1 MAHREL
7 EGGPMSMKFL
17 SSLQSMPL
25 KDRQR
30 LLALGLV
37 LLALM
42 LWTWQISPAL
52 KTLRDMPAQLA
63 QLQDQTQKLKLM
75 QAQAQALQKSPR
87 VQVKDARTLL
97 QKVATD
103 HLGNGARINIEG
115 TRATLTLSRVSAES
129 LAQFLAL
136 ARTQAQA
143 LPIEAQLQ
151 KFTEA
156 GAPKTNIPAD
166 LWRGTLILS
175 LPGG

>member
-1 MAHREL
+1 
-7 EGGPMSMKFL
+7 MSMKFL
-17 SSLQSMPL
+17 SSLQSLPP

-30 LLALGLV
+30 LLALALV
-37 LLALM
+37 LLALI
-42 LWTWQISPAL
+42 LWTWQVSPAL

-63 QLQDQTQKLKLM
+63 QLQDQTQQLKLM

-87 VQVKDARTLL
+87 IQAKDARTLL
-97 QKVATD
+97 QKVATENLD
-103 HLGNGARINIEG
+103 NDARLNIEG
-115 TRATLTLSRVSAES
+115 SRATLNISRVSAES

-151 KFTEA
+151 KFTDA
-156 GAPKTNIPAD
+156 GATKTNTPAD

>member
-1 MAHREL
+1 
-7 EGGPMSMKFL
+7 MSMKFL
-17 SSLQSMPL
+17 SSLQSLPP

-30 LLALGLV
+30 LLALALV
-37 LLALM
+37 LLALI

-52 KTLRDMPAQLA
+52 QTLRDMPAQLA
-63 QLQDQTQKLKLM
+63 QLQDQTQQLKLM
-75 QAQAQALQKSPR
+75 QSQAQALQKSPR
-87 VQVKDARTLL
+87 IQAKDARTLL
-97 QKVATD
+97 QKVATENLD
-103 HLGNGARINIEG
+103 NGARLNIEG
-115 TRATLTLSRVSAES
+115 SRATLTISRVSAES

-151 KFTEA
+151 KFTDA
-156 GAPKTNIPAD
+156 GATKTNTPAD

>member
-1 MAHREL
+1 
-7 EGGPMSMKFL
+7 MSMKFL
-17 SSLQSMPL
+17 SSLQSLPP

-30 LLALGLV
+30 LLALALV
-37 LLALM
+37 LLALI

-63 QLQDQTQKLKLM
+63 QLQDQTQQLKLM

-87 VQVKDARTLL
+87 IQAKDARTLL
-97 QKVATD
+97 QKVATENLD
-103 HLGNGARINIEG
+103 NGARLNIEG
-115 TRATLTLSRVSAES
+115 SRATLTISRVSAES

-151 KFTEA
+151 KFTDA
-156 GAPKTNIPAD
+156 GATKTNTPAD

>member
-1 MAHREL
+1 
-7 EGGPMSMKFL
+7 MSMKFL
-17 SSLQSMPL
+17 SSLQSLPP

-30 LLALGLV
+30 LLALALV
-37 LLALM
+37 LLALI

-52 KTLRDMPAQLA
+52 KTLRNMPAQLA
-63 QLQDQTQKLKLM
+63 QLQDQTQQLKLM

-87 VQVKDARTLL
+87 VQAKDARTLL
-97 QKVATD
+97 QKVATENLD
-103 HLGNGARINIEG
+103 NGARLNIEG
-115 TRATLTLSRVSAES
+115 SRATLTISRVSAES

-151 KFTEA
+151 KFTDV
-156 GAPKTNIPAD
+156 GATKTNTPAD

>member
-1 MAHREL
+1 
-7 EGGPMSMKFL
+7 MSMKFL
-17 SSLQSMPL
+17 SSLQSLPP

-30 LLALGLV
+30 LLALALV
-37 LLALM
+37 LLALI

-63 QLQDQTQKLKLM
+63 QLQDQTQQLKLM

-87 VQVKDARTLL
+87 VQAKDARTLL
-97 QKVATD
+97 QKVATENLD
-103 HLGNGARINIEG
+103 NGARLNIEG
-115 TRATLTLSRVSAES
+115 SRATLTISRVSAES

-151 KFTEA
+151 KFTDV
-156 GAPKTNIPAD
+156 GATKTNTPAD

>member
-1 MAHREL
+1 
-7 EGGPMSMKFL
+7 MSMKFL
-17 SSLQSMPL
+17 SSLQSLPP

-30 LLALGLV
+30 LLALALV
-37 LLALM
+37 LLALI

-63 QLQDQTQKLKLM
+63 QLQDQTQQLKLM

-87 VQVKDARTLL
+87 IQAKDARTLL
-97 QKVATD
+97 QKVATENLD
-103 HLGNGARINIEG
+103 NGARLNIEG
-115 TRATLTLSRVSAES
+115 SRATLNISRVSAES

-151 KFTEA
+151 KFTDA
-156 GAPKTNIPAD
+156 GATKTNTPAD

>member
-1 MAHREL
+1 
-7 EGGPMSMKFL
+7 MSMKFL
-17 SSLQSMPL
+17 SSLQSLPP

-30 LLALGLV
+30 LLALALV
-37 LLALM
+37 LLSLI

-63 QLQDQTQKLKLM
+63 QLQDQTQQLKLM

-87 VQVKDARTLL
+87 VQAKDARTLL
-97 QKVATD
+97 QKVATENLD
-103 HLGNGARINIEG
+103 NGARLNIEG
-115 TRATLTLSRVSAES
+115 SRATLTISRVSAES

-151 KFTEA
+151 KLTDA
-156 GAPKTNIPAD
+156 GATKTNTPAD

>member
-1 MAHREL
+1 
-7 EGGPMSMKFL
+7 
-17 SSLQSMPL
+17 
-25 KDRQR
+25 
-30 LLALGLV
+30 
-37 LLALM
+37 
-42 LWTWQISPAL
+42 L

-87 VQVKDARTLL
+87 VQAKDARTLL

-103 HLGNGARINIEG
+103 NLDNGARLNIEG
-115 TRATLTLSRVSAES
+115 TRAMLTLSRVSAES

-151 KFTEA
+151 KFSDA
-156 GAPKTNIPAD
+156 GATKTNTPAD

>member
-1 MAHREL
+1 
-7 EGGPMSMKFL
+7 MSMKFL
-17 SSLQSMPL
+17 SSLQSLPP

-30 LLALGLV
+30 LLALALV
-37 LLALM
+37 LLSLI

-63 QLQDQTQKLKLM
+63 QLQDQTQQLKLM

-87 VQVKDARTLL
+87 VQAKDARTLL
-97 QKVATD
+97 QKVATENLD
-103 HLGNGARINIEG
+103 NGARLNIEG
-115 TRATLTLSRVSAES
+115 SRATLTISRVSAES

-151 KFTEA
+151 KFTDA
-156 GAPKTNIPAD
+156 GATKTNTPAD

>member
-1 MAHREL
+1 
-7 EGGPMSMKFL
+7 MSMKFL
-17 SSLQSMPL
+17 SSLQSLPP

-30 LLALGLV
+30 LLALALV
-37 LLALM
+37 LLSLI

-52 KTLRDMPAQLA
+52 QTLRDMPAQLA
-63 QLQDQTQKLKLM
+63 QLQDQTQQLKLM

-87 VQVKDARTLL
+87 VQAKDARTLL
-97 QKVATD
+97 QKVATENLD
-103 HLGNGARINIEG
+103 NGARLNIEG
-115 TRATLTLSRVSAES
+115 SRATLTISRVSAES

-151 KFTEA
+151 KFTDA
-156 GAPKTNIPAD
+156 GATKTNTPAD

>member
-1 MAHREL
+1 
-7 EGGPMSMKFL
+7 MSMKFL
-17 SSLQSMPL
+17 SSLQSLPP
-25 KDRQR
+25 KERQR
-30 LLALGLV
+30 LLALALV
-37 LLALM
+37 LLALI

-52 KTLRDMPAQLA
+52 QTLRDMPAQLA
-63 QLQDQTQKLKLM
+63 QLQDQTQQLKLM

-87 VQVKDARTLL
+87 VQAKDARTLL
-97 QKVATD
+97 QKVATENLD
-103 HLGNGARINIEG
+103 NGARLNIEG
-115 TRATLTLSRVSAES
+115 SRATLTISRVSAES

-151 KFTEA
+151 KFTDA
-156 GAPKTNIPAD
+156 GATKTNTPAD

>member
-1 MAHREL
+1 
-7 EGGPMSMKFL
+7 
-17 SSLQSMPL
+17 
-25 KDRQR
+25 
-30 LLALGLV
+30 
-37 LLALM
+37 
-42 LWTWQISPAL
+42 
-52 KTLRDMPAQLA
+52 LA

-87 VQVKDARTLL
+87 VQAKDARTLL
-97 QKVATD
+97 QKVTTD

-156 GAPKTNIPAD
+156 GAPKTITPAD

>member
-1 MAHREL
+1 MAYREP
-7 EGGPMSMKFL
+7 EGRPMNMKFL

-42 LWTWQISPAL
+42 LWTWQLSPAF

-75 QAQAQALQKSPR
+75 QAQAQTLQKSPR
-87 VQVKDARTLL
+87 VQAKDARMLL
-97 QKVATD
+97 QKVATENLD
-103 HLGNGARINIEG
+103 NGARLNIEG
-115 TRATLTLSRVSAES
+115 TRATLTISRVSAES

-143 LPIEAQLQ
+143 LPVEAQLQ
-151 KFTEA
+151 KFTDA
-156 GAPKTNIPAD
+156 GAPKTNTPAD

>member
-1 MAHREL
+1 
-7 EGGPMSMKFL
+7 MSMKFL
-17 SSLQSMPL
+17 SSLQSLPP

-30 LLALGLV
+30 LLALALV
-37 LLALM
+37 LLALII
-42 LWTWQISPAL
+42 WTWQISPAL
-52 KTLRDMPAQLA
+52 KTLREMPAQLA
-63 QLQDQTQKLKLM
+63 QLQDQTQQLKLM

-87 VQVKDARTLL
+87 IQAKDARTLL
-97 QKVATD
+97 QKVTTENLD
-103 HLGNGARINIEG
+103 NGARLNIEG
-115 TRATLTLSRVSAES
+115 SRATLTISRVSAES

-151 KFTEA
+151 KFTDA
-156 GAPKTNIPAD
+156 GATKTNTPAD

>member
-1 MAHREL
+1 
-7 EGGPMSMKFL
+7 
-17 SSLQSMPL
+17 
-25 KDRQR
+25 
-30 LLALGLV
+30 
-37 LLALM
+37 
-42 LWTWQISPAL
+42 L

-87 VQVKDARTLL
+87 VQAKDARTLL
-97 QKVATD
+97 QKVAAENLD
-103 HLGNGARINIEG
+103 NGARLNIEG

-151 KFTEA
+151 KFSDA
-156 GAPKTNIPAD
+156 GATQKNTPTD

>member
-7 EGGPMSMKFL
+7 EGRPMSMKFL

-75 QAQAQALQKSPR
+75 QAQAQALQ
-87 VQVKDARTLL
+87 
-97 QKVATD
+97 
-103 HLGNGARINIEG
+103 
-115 TRATLTLSRVSAES
+115 
-129 LAQFLAL
+129 
-136 ARTQAQA
+136 
-143 LPIEAQLQ
+143 
-151 KFTEA
+151 
-156 GAPKTNIPAD
+156 
-166 LWRGTLILS
+166 
-175 LPGG
+175 

>member
-1 MAHREL
+1 MN
-7 EGGPMSMKFL
+7 MKFL

-42 LWTWQISPAL
+42 VWTWQLSPAL

-75 QAQAQALQKSPR
+75 QTQAQALQKLPR
-87 VQVKDARTLL
+87 VQAKDARTLL
-97 QKVATD
+97 QKVATENLD
-103 HLGNGARINIEG
+103 NGARLNIEG
-115 TRATLTLSRVSAES
+115 TRATLTISRVSAES

-143 LPIEAQLQ
+143 LPVEAQLQ
-151 KFTEA
+151 KFTDA
-156 GAPKTNIPAD
+156 GAPKTNTTAD

>member
-1 MAHREL
+1 
-7 EGGPMSMKFL
+7 MSMKFL
-17 SSLQSMPL
+17 SSLQSLPP

-30 LLALGLV
+30 LLALALV
-37 LLALM
+37 LLALI
-42 LWTWQISPAL
+42 LWTWQISHAL

-63 QLQDQTQKLKLM
+63 QLQDQTQQLKLM

-87 VQVKDARTLL
+87 VQAKDARTLL
-97 QKVATD
+97 QKVATENLD
-103 HLGNGARINIEG
+103 NGARLNIEG
-115 TRATLTLSRVSAES
+115 SRATLTISRVSAES

-151 KFTEA
+151 KFTDA
-156 GAPKTNIPAD
+156 GATKTNTPAD

>member
-1 MAHREL
+1 
-7 EGGPMSMKFL
+7 MSMKFL
-17 SSLQSMPL
+17 SSLQSLPP

-30 LLALGLV
+30 LLALALV
-37 LLALM
+37 LLALI
-42 LWTWQISPAL
+42 LWTWQISPSL

-63 QLQDQTQKLKLM
+63 QLQDQTQQLKLM

-87 VQVKDARTLL
+87 VQAKDARTLL
-97 QKVATD
+97 QKVATENLD
-103 HLGNGARINIEG
+103 NGARLNIEG
-115 TRATLTLSRVSAES
+115 SRATLTISRVSAES

-151 KFTEA
+151 KFTDV
-156 GAPKTNIPAD
+156 GATKTNTPTD

>member
-1 MAHREL
+1 
-7 EGGPMSMKFL
+7 MSMKFL
-17 SSLQSMPL
+17 SSLQSLPP

-30 LLALGLV
+30 LLALALV
-37 LLALM
+37 LLALI

-52 KTLRDMPAQLA
+52 QTLRDMPDQLA
-63 QLQDQTQKLKLM
+63 QLQDQTQQLKLM

-87 VQVKDARTLL
+87 VQAKDARTLL
-97 QKVATD
+97 QKVATENLD
-103 HLGNGARINIEG
+103 NGARLNIEG
-115 TRATLTLSRVSAES
+115 SRATLTISRVSAES

-151 KFTEA
+151 KFTDA
-156 GAPKTNIPAD
+156 GATKTNTPAD

>member
-1 MAHREL
+1 
-7 EGGPMSMKFL
+7 MSMKFL
-17 SSLQSMPL
+17 SSLQSLPP

-30 LLALGLV
+30 LLALALV
-37 LLALM
+37 LLALI

-52 KTLRDMPAQLA
+52 QTLRDMPAQLA
-63 QLQDQTQKLKLM
+63 QLQDQTQQLKLM

-87 VQVKDARTLL
+87 VQAKDARTLL
-97 QKVATD
+97 QKVATENLD
-103 HLGNGARINIEG
+103 NGARLNIEG
-115 TRATLTLSRVSAES
+115 SRATLTISRVSAES

-151 KFTEA
+151 KFTDA
-156 GAPKTNIPAD
+156 GATKTNTPAD

>member
-1 MAHREL
+1 
-7 EGGPMSMKFL
+7 MSMKFL
-17 SSLQSMPL
+17 SSLQSLPP

-30 LLALGLV
+30 LLALALV
-37 LLALM
+37 LLALI

-63 QLQDQTQKLKLM
+63 QLQDQTQQLKLM

-87 VQVKDARTLL
+87 VQAKDARTLL
-97 QKVATD
+97 QKVATENLD
-103 HLGNGARINIEG
+103 NGARLNIEG
-115 TRATLTLSRVSAES
+115 SRATLNISRVSAES

-151 KFTEA
+151 KFTDA
-156 GAPKTNIPAD
+156 GATKTNTPAD

>member
-1 MAHREL
+1 
-7 EGGPMSMKFL
+7 MSMKFL
-17 SSLQSMPL
+17 SSLQSLPP

-30 LLALGLV
+30 LLALALV
-37 LLALM
+37 LLALI

-63 QLQDQTQKLKLM
+63 QLQDQTQQLKFM

-87 VQVKDARTLL
+87 IQAKDARTLL
-97 QKVATD
+97 QKVATENLD
-103 HLGNGARINIEG
+103 NGARLNIEG
-115 TRATLTLSRVSAES
+115 SRATLTISRVSAES

-151 KFTEA
+151 KFTDA
-156 GAPKTNIPAD
+156 GATKTNTPAD

>member
-1 MAHREL
+1 
-7 EGGPMSMKFL
+7 MSMKFL
-17 SSLQSMPL
+17 SSLQSLPP

-30 LLALGLV
+30 LLALALV
-37 LLALM
+37 LLALI

-63 QLQDQTQKLKLM
+63 QLQDQTQQLKLM
-75 QAQAQALQKSPR
+75 QSQAQALQKSPR
-87 VQVKDARTLL
+87 VQAKDARTLL
-97 QKVATD
+97 QKVATENLD
-103 HLGNGARINIEG
+103 NGARLNIEG
-115 TRATLTLSRVSAES
+115 SRATLNISRVSAES

-151 KFTEA
+151 KFTDA
-156 GAPKTNIPAD
+156 GATKTNTPAD